1 MAPNSQARTATAP
14 TKPRRIAWRQR
25 LGRIGL
31 YTAVVLILV
40 WTLAPYAWMVIS
52 SLSFKADLLEIPT
65 KLIPDRLT
73 LDNFRD
79 LFGVTEGGSSN
90 ASLFLSSLRNS
101 AIIATSTTAIA
112 LVLGVLAAYAVTRVR
127 FPGRK
132 QYLFGAMSVQMV
144 PPIAIVIP
152 LYVILRQLNLLDTH
166 MGIVLVYMTLI
177 LPLAIWMMRSYFA
190 TIPRELEEA
199 AMIDGAS
206 RIGALFRVTL
216 PLAIPG
222 VVAVAVF
229 AFVVAWNE
237 YLYAFTLTNVDAKT
251 LPVLIGEFST
261 KLGLEHLKIAAAGVV
276 ASIPPL
282 ILVFAFQRYLI
293 RGMTTGAVK

>member
-1 MAPNSQARTATAP
+1 M
-14 TKPRRIAWRQR
+14 
-25 LGRIGL
+25 
-31 YTAVVLILV
+31 
-40 WTLAPYAWMVIS
+40 
-52 SLSFKADLLEIPT
+52 
-65 KLIPDRLT
+65 
-73 LDNFRD
+73 
-79 LFGVTEGGSSN
+79 
-90 ASLFLSSLRNS
+90 
-101 AIIATSTTAIA
+101 
-112 LVLGVLAAYAVTRVR
+112 LGVFAAYAVTRVR

-166 MGIVLVYMTLI
+166 LGIVLVYMTLI

-229 AFVVAWNE
+229 AFVVSWNE
-237 YLYAFTLTNVDAKT
+237 YLYAFTLTNVEAKT

>member
-1 MAPNSQARTATAP
+1 MAPDSQARRATAP
-14 TKPRRIAWRQR
+14 TKPRKVVWRHR

-31 YTAVVLILV
+31 YTAVVLIMV

-79 LFGVTEGGSSN
+79 LFGMTEGGSSN

-112 LVLGVLAAYAVTRVR
+112 LVLGVFAAYAVTRVR

-152 LYVILRQLNLLDTH
+152 
-166 MGIVLVYMTLI
+166 
-177 LPLAIWMMRSYFA
+177 P
-190 TIPRELEEA
+190 
-199 AMIDGAS
+199 AM
-206 RIGALFRVTL
+206 
-216 PLAIPG
+216 
-222 VVAVAVF
+222 
-229 AFVVAWNE
+229 
-237 YLYAFTLTNVDAKT
+237 
-251 LPVLIGEFST
+251 
-261 KLGLEHLKIAAAGVV
+261 
-276 ASIPPL
+276 
-282 ILVFAFQRYLI
+282 
-293 RGMTTGAVK
+293 

>member
-1 MAPNSQARTATAP
+1 MAHDSKAGKRKTPQ
-14 TKPRRIAWRQR
+14 KPRGVVLRQW

-31 YTAVVLILV
+31 YTAVVLILI

-79 LFGVTEGGSSN
+79 LFGLTEGGSSN

-112 LVLGVLAAYAVTRVR
+112 LVLGVFAAYAVTRVR

-152 LYVILRQLNLLDTH
+152 LYVILRQLDLLDTH
-166 MGIVLVYMTLI
+166 LGIVLVYLTLI

-293 RGMTTGAVK
+293 RGMTTGGVK

>member
-1 MAPNSQARTATAP
+1 MPSSPSARATTAHKP
-14 TKPRRIAWRQR
+14 TKVVWRHR
-25 LGRIGL
+25 LSRFGL
-31 YTAVVLILV
+31 YTAVVLIMV

-52 SLSFKADLLEIPT
+52 SLSYKADLLEIPT

-73 LDNFRD
+73 LDNYRD
-79 LFGVTEGGSSN
+79 LFASTEGGSSN
-90 ASLFLSSLRNS
+90 TSLILSSLRNS
-101 AIIATSTTAIA
+101 AIIASGTTALA
-112 LVLGVLAAYAVTRVR
+112 LGLGVFAAYAVARVK

-152 LYVILRQLNLLDTH
+152 MYVILRQLDLLDTH
-166 MGIVLVYMTLI
+166 LGIVLVYMSLI
-177 LPLAIWMMRSYFA
+177 LPLAIWMLRSYFA

-206 RIGALFRVTL
+206 RLGALLRVTL

-222 VVAVAVF
+222 VITVAVF

-237 YLYAFTLTNVDAKT
+237 YLYAFTLTNVEAKT

-261 KLGLEHLKIAAAGVV
+261 KLGLEHLKNAAAGVV
-276 ASIPPL
+276 ASLPPL
-282 ILVFAFQRYLI
+282 ILAFAFQRYLI
-293 RGMTTGAVK
+293 RGMTAGAVK

>member
-1 MAPNSQARTATAP
+1 MAPNSQAKRAAAP
-14 TKPRRIAWRQR
+14 TKPRKIVWRQR

-112 LVLGVLAAYAVTRVR
+112 LVLGVFAAYAVTRVR

-166 MGIVLVYMTLI
+166 MGIVLVYLTLI

-237 YLYAFTLTNVDAKT
+237 YLYAFILTNVDAKT